1 MHNTSKDPTIGDSMF
16 VRILI
21 SVSVVVSSVVHY
33 KLWDD
38 GYKDIDVVGPLFL
51 VNAVG
56 GLVVALAVLA
66 WRHWLPLLAAVGFG
80 ASTLIAFTL
89 STTTGGFMDVHET
102 WSGAFQIV
110 GAVSEGLAVL
120 LGVFAILRTSWS
132 TDVAVTDWREQR

>member
-1 MHNTSKDPTIGDSMF
+1 MF

-21 SVSVVVSSVVHY
+21 AVSVVVSAVVHY

-56 GLVVALAVLA
+56 GLVVSLAVLV

-80 ASTLIAFTL
+80 ASTLIAFAL
-89 STTTGGFMDVHET
+89 STTPGGFMDVHET

-120 LGVFAILRTSWS
+120 LGVFAILRRSW
-132 TDVAVTDWREQR
+132 TIDVAVTDWRERR